1 LSGAKEHLHRQGPP
15 ERRLSPDNR
24 YPERFSAKWT
34 QPQPTEVHPMAT
46 EPVYLSD
53 TRPDFA
59 PFEESAG
66 SIRGFAYTGDLK
78 SELKTG
84 RLTRPDAIALL
95 DDMLAIRE
103 LEEMIVRLRSGGYD
117 PLPGYDYRGPTH
129 VSIGQEGSAVGAS
142 SVLRADDHVTSSH
155 RGHGD
160 AIAKGFASIRLL
172 PDEALRPRVPWSTA
186 KDRDALV
193 ADALEEHVYRT
204 IAELFGKEEGY
215 CRGRGGGMHIGDFST
230 GHLGANAI
238 VGGSVPIATGA
249 AMALRYRGSDRV
261 VCCFA
266 GDGAYANGVVLE
278 ALNWASQDQ
287 WTNHLAGEKCCG
299 LPIIFF
305 IQNNHYGMTHR
316 TDEEVMGV
324 RHLARRAAGFAENN
338 MHAEVVNGMDVL
350 AVRDAVE
357 RAAEI
362 CRKGEG
368 PVMIEASTYRY
379 YGHSLSDPRNE
390 YRTKDEEAAWR
401 AVDPIENLKRQL
413 LESGASEAEV
423 AAVEAN
429 ARERNAKAAIRASKA
444 TDPSPADVLK
454 YLYTDTAADV
464 VPEGE
469 NGAATFADPPVAKRV
484 NGEISYKDALREG
497 LIEEMLRDKRVITY
511 GEDIADYGGAFKLTK
526 GLLEAFGRNR
536 IFNTPISEACICG
549 TAVGAS
555 MVGLRPVVE
564 LMYMDFALMASDQI
578 ANQAGK
584 WHYMSGAQVEVPI
597 VIRASVGAGKGYG
610 GQHSQSLESVFTH
623 IPGLWV
629 VYPSNPADAKALLK
643 SAIRTNNPVMFV
655 ESQSLYPTKGI
666 VPEGE
671 HLEPIGVARIAR
683 AGSDATIVAWGPAV
697 LDALKAAERL
707 KAERGIETEV
717 IDLRSLVPLDME
729 TVLTS
734 VRKTGRCVVASQAI
748 VIGSFVNE
756 IIARIQSEAFDF
768 LDAPIGRVGAANGI
782 SPQAESLE
790 KAFLPNAN
798 DIFEAVSATL

>member
-1 LSGAKEHLHRQGPP
+1 M
-15 ERRLSPDNR
+15 
-24 YPERFSAKWT
+24 
-34 QPQPTEVHPMAT
+34 VT
-46 EPVYLSD
+46 EPVYRSD
-53 TRPDFA
+53 TRPDFG
-59 PFEESAG
+59 PFEEDCG
-66 SIRGFAYTGDLK
+66 SFPGFSYTGNVRT
-78 SELKTG
+78 EVEAG
-84 RLTRPDAIALL
+84 RLTGAAALELL

-129 VSIGQEGSAVGAS
+129 VSIGQEGTAVGAS
-142 SVLRADDHVTSSH
+142 SALRADDHVTSSH

-160 AIAKGFASIRLL
+160 AIAKGFAAIRRMSE
-172 PDEALRPRVPWSTA
+172 DRLRTRAPWSTA
-186 KDRDALV
+186 STAEGLL

-278 ALNWASQDQ
+278 SLNWATQEQ
-287 WTNHLAGEKCCG
+287 WTNHLAGESAFG
-299 LPIIFF
+299 LPIIYL

-316 TDEEVMGV
+316 TDDEVMGV
-324 RHLARRAAGFAENN
+324 RHLARRGAGFAQNG
-338 MHAEVVNGMDVL
+338 MHAELVNGMDAL

-357 RAAEI
+357 RAAAL
-362 CRKGEG
+362 CRAGPG
-368 PVMIEASTYRY
+368 PVLIEASTYRY

-401 AVDPIENLKRQL
+401 AVDPIEQLKRQI
-413 LESGASEAEV
+413 
-423 AAVEAN
+423 VEAGVADETGIAAIEAG
-429 ARERNAKAAIRASKA
+429 ARERNARAAVRASKA
-444 TDPSPADVLK
+444 TDPDPADVLK
-454 YLYTDTAADV
+454 YLYTDTAADTV
-464 VPEGE
+464 PDPEG
-469 NGAATFADPPVAKRV
+469 AVVTYADPPVAKRT
-484 NGEISYKDALREG
+484 NGEITYRDAIREG
-497 LIEEMLRDKRVITY
+497 LIEEMLRDRRVIHY

-526 GLLEAFGRNR
+526 GLLEAFGRQR
-536 IFNTPISEACICG
+536 VFNTPISEACICG
-549 TAVGAS
+549 TGVGAA
-555 MVGLRPVVE
+555 MAGLRPVVE

-584 WHYMSGAQVEVPI
+584 WHYMSGAQVEVPL

-623 IPGLWV
+623 IPGLYV
-629 VYPSNPADAKALLK
+629 VYPATPADAKGLIK
-643 SAIRTNNPVMFV
+643 SAIRTNNPVLFV
-655 ESQSLYPTKGI
+655 ESQGLYGTKGA

-671 HLEPIGVARIAR
+671 HLEPIGVSRVARE
-683 AGSDATIVAWGPAV
+683 GGDATIVAWGPAV
-697 LDALKAAERL
+697 PDALTAAERL
-707 KAERGIETEV
+707 RKERGIETEV

-729 TVLTS
+729 TVLAS

-748 VIGSFVNE
+748 LIGSFVNE
-756 IIARIQSEAFDF
+756 IVARIQLEAFDY
-768 LDAPIGRVGAANGI
+768 LDAPVGRVGAANGI
-782 SPQAESLE
+782 SPQAEGLE
-790 KAFLPNAN
+790 KAFLPDAAT
-798 DIFEAVSATL
+798 IFDAVAELL